1 MAVGILLMIFREDH
15 LVRRGKV
22 PIGRLRR
29 FWFKPDR
36 RDCPRYHLDW
46 PVRYVRSRVE
56 PPVPS
61 QMRNLSQTGVGLV
74 VQENLKAGSSIQ
86 LELDVP
92 NQAGPIKLSGRV
104 IWSKEIPLGPDPR
117 KGVRVFFIGIRF
129 YEMSPQAEANL
140 KKALESKGLGRTKP
154 L

>member
-1 MAVGILLMIFREDH
+1 MAAIILLMIFREDY

-36 RDCPRYHLDW
+36 RDSPRYHLDW
-46 PVRYVRSRVE
+46 PVRYIRSFVE
-56 PPVPS
+56 PLVPS

-74 VQENLKAGSSIQ
+74 VQENLKVGSSIQ
-86 LELDVP
+86 LELNVP
-92 NQAGPIKLSGRV
+92 NQALPLKVSGRV
-104 IWSKEIPLGPDPR
+104 MWSKEIPLGPDPQ

-129 YEMSPQAEANL
+129 YEMNPQAEANL
-140 KKALESKGLGRTKP
+140 KKALGSKGLGRTQP